1 MLPCCHAAF
10 GDVSQDKG
18 GAHKKV
24 IEASDGSEH
33 GECAG
38 RISYMNTLM
47 RYYLHIDPD
56 SMSDEEWALTFAQLC
71 DIRRREA
78 EAVKKSR

>member
-1 MLPCCHAAF
+1 
-10 GDVSQDKG
+10 
-18 GAHKKV
+18 
-24 IEASDGSEH
+24 
-33 GECAG
+33 
-38 RISYMNTLM
+38 MNTLM